1 MPKIALEDSPRIR
14 SISRIWRQRN
24 EKKGP
29 LRPGELKEAALRQTA
44 LRQTA
49 LRQELRN
56 RIAEDQAA

>member
-1 MPKIALEDSPRIR
+1 MQKTSPEDSLRVR

-44 LRQTA
+44 HRP
-49 LRQELRN
+49 ELRN
-56 RIAEDQAA
+56 RMAEDQAA